1 VEPHDET
8 NNFWLYRFDFFEELE
23 LTQLGNCDTLLGIC
37 HQHLLDSL
45 HGFDGYIAGKDV
57 KAFDYLFVELLG
69 GLFLERERTADHS
82 IENDA

>member
-1 VEPHDET
+1 
-8 NNFWLYRFDFFEELE
+8 
-23 LTQLGNCDTLLGIC
+23 
-37 HQHLLDSL
+37 LDSL